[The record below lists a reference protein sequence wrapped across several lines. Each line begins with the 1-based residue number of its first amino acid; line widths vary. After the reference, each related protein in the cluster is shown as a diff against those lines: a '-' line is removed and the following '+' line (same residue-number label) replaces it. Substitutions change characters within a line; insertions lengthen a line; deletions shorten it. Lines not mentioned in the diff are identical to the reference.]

1 MRKVI
6 NMFENETNI
15 GNTRVIY
22 KGGIVKE
29 SLLSS
34 IISDTYSF
42 GSVLLSFWVNQQF
55 IHSKIVSVILLFAF
69 MLSLFWGTNKKRVS
83 TEEFK
88 KIMEEYLS
96 EVNQ

>member
-6 NMFENETNI
+6 NMFESETNI
-15 GNTRVIY
+15 GKTRVIY

-29 SLLSS
+29 NLLSS

-55 IHSKIVSVILLFAF
+55 IHSKIVSIILLFSF
-69 MLSLFWGTNKKRVS
+69 LLSLFWGTNKKRVS

-96 EVNQ
+96 EVN